1 MALPTLRSPLA
12 RATVPILAGIAFFAA
27 LGGITWIMATFAT
40 DRAEVSVDAGNRT
53 FVVGNVSDI
62 AESIRENGPV
72 LFPDLRDASGKRSI
86 IIEHNGTDDAK
97 GWQVY
102 YAYPADKTVDCLVT
116 QIEKTHTFT
125 DCTGRTLNCRRRSMC
140 DQLSRTKPP
149 CSLIYAAR
157 QRRKFT
163 ASFF

>member
-1 MALPTLRSPLA
+1 M
-12 RATVPILAGIAFFAA
+12 
-27 LGGITWIMATFAT
+27 MATFAT
-40 DRAEVSVDAGNRT
+40 DRAEVSVDTGNRT

-116 QIEKTHTFT
+116 QNEKTHT
-125 DCTGRTLNCRRRSMC
+125 DRR
-140 DQLSRTKPP
+140 
-149 CSLIYAAR
+149 AHV
-157 QRRKFT
+157 
-163 ASFF
+163 

>member
-72 LFPDLRDASGKRSI
+72 LFPDLRDASGRC
-86 IIEHNGTDDAK
+86 T
-97 GWQVY
+97 
-102 YAYPADKTVDCLVT
+102 
-116 QIEKTHTFT
+116 THT
-125 DCTGRTLNCRRRSMC
+125 
-140 DQLSRTKPP
+140 QPTKQW
-149 CSLIYAAR
+149 IAW
-157 QRRKFT
+157 
-163 ASFF
+163 

>member
-12 RATVPILAGIAFFAA
+12 RATVPILAGIAFFAV

-86 IIEHNGTDDAK
+86 IIEHNGTIDAK

-125 DCTGRTLNCRRRSMC
+125 DCTGRTLQV
-140 DQLSRTKPP
+140 DQLQAPLDVRPIVENKTTLLMDLRGTPTP
-149 CSLIYAAR
+149 
-157 QRRKFT
+157 
-163 ASFF
+163 

>member
-1 MALPTLRSPLA
+1 M
-12 RATVPILAGIAFFAA
+12 PILAGIAFFAV

-86 IIEHNGTDDAK
+86 IIDN
-97 GWQVY
+97 Q
-102 YAYPADKTVDCLVT
+102 
-116 QIEKTHTFT
+116 
-125 DCTGRTLNCRRRSMC
+125 
-140 DQLSRTKPP
+140 
-149 CSLIYAAR
+149 
-157 QRRKFT
+157 
-163 ASFF
+163 